1 MAPHHPLLF
10 VFVDGIG
17 LAPAADHNPL
27 SCVRMPTLERLIGG
41 PLVLES
47 TTRRSDLLLEA
58 LDAGLGVD
66 GLPQSATGQTALLTG
81 HNGALILGRHQPAI
95 PGAQLRALLERESLF
110 LKLRQAGYSAT
121 FANAYSDEYLERLES
136 GRGRASVTTLAVGA
150 AGFPFRRLTEL
161 EAGAAVTWDI
171 ERDLFARREPEVE
184 PVTSQE
190 AGRHLAAVAREHD
203 FTLFETFLTDL
214 AGHRRW
220 GVEPEEALRRLD
232 GLIAGVEAAAPP
244 ELTWLLT
251 SDHGNVED
259 ARTTSHTRNPVP
271 LLVRGP
277 MAQRFRGLES
287 ILEVAP
293 AIRKALASTHER
305 VPS

>member
-1 MAPHHPLLF
+1 MF
-10 VFVDGIG
+10 VFVDGVG

-27 SCVRMPTLERLIGG
+27 SRVRMPTLEGLIGG

-47 TTRRSDLLLEA
+47 ATRRPQLLLEA

-81 HNGALILGRHQPAI
+81 HNGARTLGRHQPAI

-110 LKLRQAGYSAT
+110 LKLRRVGYSAT
-121 FANAYSDEYLERLES
+121 FANAYTDTYLERLES
-136 GRGRASVTTLAVGA
+136 GRGRASATTLAVRA
-150 AGFPFRRLTEL
+150 AGLHFRRLTEL
-161 EAGAAVTWDI
+161 EAGTAVTWDI
-171 ERDLFARREPEVE
+171 ERDLFARREPGVE
-184 PVTSQE
+184 SVTSLA

-251 SDHGNVED
+251 SDHGNLED
-259 ARTTSHTRNPVP
+259 ERTTSHSRNPVP

-277 MAQRFRGLES
+277 LAPRFSGLES

-293 AIRKALASTHER
+293 AIQEALASTRAR
-305 VPS
+305 VPR